1 MMRSG
6 YPASPCTCSTKEG
19 KSDPLCPEHGVFVER
34 WSGEFRLGPLDAPPS
49 EVERRERARRR
60 RLKPFR

>member
-6 YPASPCTCSTKEG
+6 FPEPACSCKPDAP
-19 KSDPLCPEHGVFVER
+19 DPLCAKHGVFVDR
-34 WSGEFRLGPLDAPPS
+34 WSGEFCIAIDAPPT